1 MTPPK
6 LNEQGFFLSCQSTD
20 YDGDSLTF
28 FHLQKM
34 NSDRTAHIV
43 AIVYEY
49 GMKPVF
55 ESQVNTGSRC
65 SCVCLSEVTLIDTA
79 SLQTAHFQCFGKAAP
94 ASRGS
99 GK

>member
-6 LNEQGFFLSCQSTD
+6 LNVQGFFLSCESTD
-20 YDGDSLTF
+20 YILTF

-43 AIVYEY
+43 AIVCEH

-55 ESQVNTGSRC
+55 ESQVNAGSRC
-65 SCVCLSEVTLIDTA
+65 SCVCLSEVTLVDTA
-79 SLQTAHFQCFGKAAP
+79 SLQRAHFQCFGKAAP